1 MIDAYAHVGLPR
13 FQSVE
18 DYRATMALAGI
29 TRALLCAFDA
39 CPDIA
44 EVHRAITLDCQ
55 AFRGLGLPIGP
66 DRAATEHGIAQQIEA
81 GFVGLRLSAEEIA
94 ERPWALDALG
104 AAGGLALVVGRD
116 ALAAPAPQLLRYL
129 DRFPDSVVIGGHFA
143 GPTDPA
149 LLDQPGAARDLFAH
163 PRFSVVCSRQ
173 GIFPPPLIE
182 AWAQALVERL
192 GWSRLM
198 FGTESPV
205 LFWRDE
211 KVAPTPQWMLRFGP
225 SAAQQIEFFEGNA
238 ARLVFARPVAPPRP
252 LALPFDPWSCEV
264 KRTVPM
270 WPFGLSM
277 DTGLPARLIA
287 GWVAWGG
294 EARGPLGAYL
304 GEVLDGALPP
314 LLR

>member
-18 DYRATMALAGI
+18 DYRATMALTGA

-44 EVHRAITLDCQ
+44 EVHRAITLDPL

-66 DRAATEHGIAQQIEA
+66 DRAATERGIAQQIEA
-81 GFVGLRLSAEEIA
+81 GFVGLRLSGDEIA

-116 ALAAPAPQLLRYL
+116 ALAAPASHLLRYL
-129 DRFPDSVVIGGHFA
+129 ERFPQGIVIGAHFA

-149 LLDQPGAARDLFAH
+149 VLDRPGPARDLFRH

-173 GIFPPPLIE
+173 GIFAAPLIE
-182 AWAQALVERL
+182 AWAAALVERL

-211 KVAPTPQWMLRFGP
+211 QVAPTPRWMLRFRP
-225 SAAQQIEFFEGNA
+225 DAAQEAAFFEDNA
-238 ARLVFARPVAPPRP
+238 ARLVFARPVAPPKS

-264 KRTVPM
+264 KRSVPM
-270 WPFGLSM
+270 WPFGLTM
-277 DTGLPARLIA
+277 DTGLPARLVA
-287 GWVAWGG
+287 GWIAWGG
-294 EARGPLGAYL
+294 ETRGSLGAYL
-304 GEVLDGALPP
+304 GEVLDGALPKLP
-314 LLR
+314 R